1 MGDHVKSISGADL
14 AALVTASSAFMNN
27 KSIWSRYKDL
37 RHYEID
43 VTFDQQRAHVH
54 FIPIRE
60 AGEGPTIGCCTRHG
74 MEIEY
79 EVDLRSERV
88 VDHAIAQ

>member
-1 MGDHVKSISGADL
+1 MGDHVTSISGADL
-14 AALVTASSAFMNN
+14 AALVAATSAFLND
-27 KSIWSRYKDL
+27 KSISSRYKDL

-43 VTFDQQRAHVH
+43 VTYDQQRAHVH

-60 AGEGPTIGCCTRHG
+60 AGEAATIGCCTRHG
-74 MEIEY
+74 MEINY

-88 VDHAIAQ
+88 VDHAIAR